1 MGKGAYML
9 IVNNDSSNHSIN
21 IHNRHDM
28 YDGSEG
34 SNLSL
39 WDNQTLS
46 PLEAM
51 PSQGMQYIEAK
62 DSSASFDVTFDDTT
76 TVSITENSD
85 KYDYSTDNSTIS
97 LTVCVN
103 NEGNESGQAFITIV
117 VNRPS
122 GYSDWMHYFNTE
134 TNNAFFQKTLS
145 QVCLPG
151 AHDAGMSVLTKSTS
165 MSSVCNTQT
174 QEHSIGGQLSRGVR
188 YFDLRP
194 AVWSSS
200 EQTIYMG
207 HFSSHLGYEF
217 GSIGQRLSDVLS
229 EVANFIANDT
239 NGEEVVVLKFSHFV
253 SQDESGFT
261 NSLLNTFISQLK
273 NTLGNYMYTN
283 SNSNINLGGVT
294 LQSIINSGKRV
305 ICLLTAADTPD
316 DGNTFSTSQLNAQIN
331 PSQGLFSFGDN
342 NSSANYRLYDD
353 YAKDNDYDDMVSDQ
367 VEKWDDF
374 SRSNNSMF
382 LFSYTLTSTTGGID
396 NDCVLEMAQSANP
409 ALVANLAYYKNKNNI
424 NLTPNIL
431 YIDKVSSHHP
441 INGVLYIN
449 RLFS

>member
-9 IVNNDSSNHSIN
+9 IVNNDSQNHTIN

-46 PLEAM
+46 PLQAM

-62 DSSASFDVTFDDTT
+62 DSSASFDVTFDETT
-76 TVSITENSD
+76 TVSITENSN
-85 KYDYSTDNSTIS
+85 KYDYSVDNSTIS

-103 NEGNESGQAFITIV
+103 NEGNENGQAFITIV

-122 GYSDWMHYFNTE
+122 GYSDWMHYFNSE
-134 TNNAFFQKTLS
+134 TGNFFQRKLS

-165 MSSVCNTQT
+165 LSSVCNTQT
-174 QEHSIGGQLSRGVR
+174 QEHTIGGQLSRGVR

-217 GSIGQRLSDVLS
+217 GSIGQKLSDVLN
-229 EVANFIANDT
+229 EVASFMAGDT
-239 NGEEVVVLKFSHFV
+239 NGEEVVILKFSHFV

-261 NSLLNTFISQLK
+261 NSLLTTFITQLK

-283 SNSNINLGGVT
+283 SDSNINLGGVT

-316 DGNTFSTSQLNAQIN
+316 DGHTFSNSQLNAQIN

-342 NSSANYRLYDD
+342 NSSANYRLFDS
-353 YAKDNDYDDMVSDQ
+353 YAADHDYDDMVSNQ
-367 VEKWDDF
+367 VEKWEDF

-382 LFSYTLTSTTGGID
+382 LFSYTLTSTSGGIT
-396 NDCVLEMAQSANP
+396 NDCVLEMAEEANP
-409 ALVANLAYYKNKNNI
+409 VLMANLAYYKTHNNI
-424 NLTPNIL
+424 SQMPNIL
-431 YIDKVSSHHP
+431 YIDKVSSQHP
-441 INGVLYIN
+441 VKSALYVN
-449 RLFS
+449 KLFS